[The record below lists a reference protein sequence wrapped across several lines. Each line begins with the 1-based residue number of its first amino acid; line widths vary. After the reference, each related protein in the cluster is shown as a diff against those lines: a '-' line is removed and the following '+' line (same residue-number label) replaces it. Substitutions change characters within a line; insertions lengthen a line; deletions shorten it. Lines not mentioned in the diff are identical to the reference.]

1 MELTKKQDKT
11 TRCQIKAINGARLR
25 NETNVQK
32 CQSENLKQLLIKM
45 LKTLE

>member
-1 MELTKKQDKT
+1 MSK
-11 TRCQIKAINGARLR
+11 IKAINGARLR